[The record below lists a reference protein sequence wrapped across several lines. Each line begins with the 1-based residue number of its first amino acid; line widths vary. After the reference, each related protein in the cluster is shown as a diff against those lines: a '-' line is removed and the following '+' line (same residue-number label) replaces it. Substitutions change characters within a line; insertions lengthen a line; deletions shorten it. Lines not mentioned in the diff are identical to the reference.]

1 VSATASSVDGLKVAR
16 ARQALPLENGRNV
29 SQQRVADRAGIHVV
43 TLSNIERGAV
53 TNTTLETIA
62 RLAKALRV
70 GISDLLADEADEEGD
85 RVMRVRR
92 LRAELVL
99 AGRDDLA
106 QELGWLAGLAG
117 IKRALVEP
125 ATGAGAGS
133 PNATVEFVG

>member
-1 VSATASSVDGLKVAR
+1 MRTAAPRIDGLKVSNAR
-16 ARQALPLENGRNV
+16 LALPLENGRHI
-29 SQQRVADRAGIHVV
+29 SQRAIADRAGIHVV

-62 RLAKALRV
+62 RLASVLNVA
-70 GISDLLADEADEEGD
+70 ISDLLADDNEDGD

-106 QELGWLAGLAG
+106 GELAWLAGLAG
-117 IKRALVEP
+117 LNGALVEP
-125 ATGAGAGS
+125 ATRAGARS
-133 PNATVEFVG
+133 TRPRSRR